1 MEPTI
6 PESEEIEEEEMAAEP
21 SICNLGQQGSYL
33 DAMKQS
39 EGVMFYNSQTP
50 NEQRYN
56 NPMTGQNTLATDF
69 QSIVLNPTNDMTEL
83 QPNTYNLQVYS
94 SAPTS
99 FSNVSVVQNNTFPK
113 PTVVGDQSLTTIQQQ
128 QLPVMSSEQSTQPQV
143 QVFVNTVT
151 SKPQIITPHN
161 KVTANNTGKPSTSGT
176 STKPKPSSR
185 KNAWGNMSYADLIT
199 QAIESSPEKRLTLAQ
214 IYDWMVKNVNY
225 FKDKG
230 DSNSSAGWKN
240 SIRHNLSLHSKFKR
254 TQNEGTGKS
263 SWWTINYDAKP
274 GKSPRRPRAS
284 SLDPSVHKKLMKTSK
299 EAKKKKRMA
308 HIKATEANGDICQL
322 KDPTSWNNE
331 EFMNYRTRKPS
342 STSSVGPAGPHSP
355 NFYMQKDLDDD
366 GAMLSPSLSNGNLFS
381 LIRKGKDEEYGE
393 DAPSTSGGHLQ
404 GFVSMNYDAEALTSP
419 ELEATPNLARLL
431 QSGSKNSPSS
441 SASKPLRSKISTNSL
456 DSSMPRSRAN
466 TMPRLQPQPK
476 YDMNSPPP
484 SKNVDNKDPYHMQP
498 EQKQQQG
505 MLYNLLSND
514 ETTGKNGV
522 TATAK
527 NTFATSTNPINIQQ
541 QQQQQQGSKRQSQQH
556 GGIAAFSF
564 EQPVKYIHTDMHQLD
579 NCLNASRLSSSH
591 QPTSGFSS
599 MLPSLQFSDK
609 IINDT
614 NLNVS
619 TSNGAASNAAGGAAS
634 RQEPAAAAAGSGS
647 GTMEMDVLGTDEM
660 LIGDLGMFPMG
671 DSDMHNLL
679 NDIKSTEVESSDMD
693 RYLTDS
699 KNEQLDYEQREQ
711 QQQVWVECP
720 APFNHNGGVVFAEQ
734 QQQRQE
740 QPYQQQFHQLEP
752 NRQQQQQQYQPQQQ
766 ISFQEVFQN
775 PLAMQQQ
782 QQQQVQYGDEQL
794 IGSPSAPNN
803 TNSSL
808 PAYDGLG
815 IAMMNGSPDPPMLDS
830 YHQQPKYHH
839 HHYGNMQQQC
849 YQQVIPQQQHL
860 IISQQSAAISSVNY
874 KN

>member
-1 MEPTI
+1 
-6 PESEEIEEEEMAAEP
+6 
-21 SICNLGQQGSYL
+21 
-33 DAMKQS
+33 
-39 EGVMFYNSQTP
+39 
-50 NEQRYN
+50 
-56 NPMTGQNTLATDF
+56 
-69 QSIVLNPTNDMTEL
+69 
-83 QPNTYNLQVYS
+83 
-94 SAPTS
+94 
-99 FSNVSVVQNNTFPK
+99 
-113 PTVVGDQSLTTIQQQ
+113 
-128 QLPVMSSEQSTQPQV
+128 
-143 QVFVNTVT
+143 
-151 SKPQIITPHN
+151 
-161 KVTANNTGKPSTSGT
+161 
-176 STKPKPSSR
+176 
-185 KNAWGNMSYADLIT
+185 
-199 QAIESSPEKRLTLAQ
+199 
-214 IYDWMVKNVNY
+214 
-225 FKDKG
+225 
-230 DSNSSAGWKN
+230 
-240 SIRHNLSLHSKFKR
+240 
-254 TQNEGTGKS
+254 
-263 SWWTINYDAKP
+263 
-274 GKSPRRPRAS
+274 
-284 SLDPSVHKKLMKTSK
+284 
-299 EAKKKKRMA
+299 
-308 HIKATEANGDICQL
+308 
-322 KDPTSWNNE
+322 
-331 EFMNYRTRKPS
+331 
-342 STSSVGPAGPHSP
+342 
-355 NFYMQKDLDDD
+355 
-366 GAMLSPSLSNGNLFS
+366 
-381 LIRKGKDEEYGE
+381 
-393 DAPSTSGGHLQ
+393 
-404 GFVSMNYDAEALTSP
+404 
-419 ELEATPNLARLL
+419 
-431 QSGSKNSPSS
+431 
-441 SASKPLRSKISTNSL
+441 
-456 DSSMPRSRAN
+456 
-466 TMPRLQPQPK
+466 
-476 YDMNSPPP
+476 
-484 SKNVDNKDPYHMQP
+484 MQP

-527 NTFATSTNPINIQQ
+527 NTFATSTNPINIQQQ

-752 NRQQQQQQYQPQQQ
+752 NRQQQQYQPQQQ